1 MARNPNP
8 PSSPTLVETATKSQ
22 LADLA
27 PLLALMQS
35 ASKLS
40 QELDVLA
47 NQVGGSL
54 EKIAERFGVPFVD
67 VHQTYVDQQDTRK
80 PTAKK
85 PRKAASRR

>member
-1 MARNPNP
+1 MSKKSKTTPVNHTR
-8 PSSPTLVETATKSQ
+8 TAHQ

-27 PLLALMQS
+27 ALLGLMQS

-54 EKIAERFGVPFVD
+54 EKIAERFGVLFGE
-67 VHQTYVDQQDTRK
+67 VHQTFVEQRNAPK
-80 PTAKK
+80 PNAKK
-85 PRKAASRR
+85 PRKATSRR